1 MEWYMN
7 KNKRFTKISEILK
20 TEGNA
25 STKFLAAIL
34 QISEATIRRDLAE
47 LAGSG
52 LFPVK
57 RVHGGAIYSIEKS
70 GLEPM
75 FNIKLSRL
83 MEEKKKVAKLA
94 AELVEDGDTVILDS
108 GTTAYYLAGEM
119 VKKRGLKIITMDV
132 KIAEKLARYPTVQT
146 ILIGGEVRA
155 GYFSVGGEIAL
166 KYLSEFRGDKGFLST
181 DGWDIN
187 GTYNASMF
195 EVGIKR
201 AIIQSSRRTFL
212 IADHTKYGKMAL
224 IKVADIEE
232 FEAIIVDK
240 SLPKDILKSLEE
252 KKIKII
258 F

>member
-1 MEWYMN
+1 MN
-7 KNKRFTKISEILK
+7 KNNRFTKILEILK

-25 STKFLAAIL
+25 STKYLAGIL

-47 LAGSG
+47 LAGRDN
-52 LFPVK
+52 FPIE
-57 RVHGGAIYSIEKS
+57 RVHGGAIYSLEKS

-83 MEEKKKVAKLA
+83 VEEKKKIARLA
-94 AELVEDGDTVILDS
+94 VNLVEDGDVVILDS
-108 GTTAYYLAGEM
+108 GTTTYYLASEL
-119 VKKRGLKIITMDV
+119 VKKKGLKIITTDV

-155 GYFSVGGEIAL
+155 GYFSIGGEIAIRCL
-166 KYLSEFRGDKGFLST
+166 GEFKGDKGFLST
-181 DGWDIN
+181 DGWDLS

-201 AIIQSSRRTFL
+201 SIIQSSMRTYL
-212 IADHTKYGKMAL
+212 IADHTKYGKVAL
-224 IKVADIEE
+224 IKVADIEK
-232 FEAIIVDK
+232 FEAIIIDE
-240 SLPKDILKSLEE
+240 SLPEDVLKNLEE